1 MEFRPRNYTAERQSH
16 ALPRLRAQNHP
27 LSAPSSPLLS
37 QVDVLDHGN
46 NDFFDPLRRSDN
58 NATVSKDDFQD
69 HENTSSETSTQLP
82 TKEWMSFKRFLMQR
96 FPVSKMVSISS
107 ISNVIMKG
115 AKAYDKSSTSMHLE
129 ELEDPEKYAEEGV
142 KVITRQEYVSRLHEL
157 KDEINRSWRAN
168 DRVTSLKLSIKVA
181 RLLMDT
187 SILQFYPTLFVLAMD
202 IMDMLGNMVW
212 ERIMWKAEFAEDGTR
227 LCSLPDNFQAS
238 DICSDAKET
247 CNNWFCKIGSIRELL
262 PRIYLELAL
271 LPCWRFLVDKPE
283 DCVQRLVMMTRGL
296 ADPLA
301 SAYCRLY
308 MAHCAQKLPSCDIGY
323 LVKCVNDIKILVMRI
338 ISAKETTQGNITNNR
353 RLLVTLMEP
362 TIEYIMKCIFKDASQ
377 RQVGNVLV
385 ELGLGMNQVELFG
398 SFSCL
403 SIVLHHLLKELPAEV
418 VASSAVEILHTIE
431 CSNDYSFD
439 QCLNYRLLGFRL
451 SERKSRRDIV
461 HAVVDKV
468 TQVMSERNSLD
479 EYLKVV
485 DAYVDIVLQNQMD
498 NHLNT
503 ILGGISK
510 RAYNKVVTEDELA
523 SLQSIMVKLL
533 THFKVLE
540 DVFTLN
546 HFLEIL
552 DIMYGSSRSIVN
564 MHILNMATRNG
575 SISDPT
581 SIQLLFEISQN
592 LHDDGD
598 FFNTKDDDN
607 QPARLISRFVHMVD
621 YGTEMERHLAF
632 LVECRGA
639 FSSLNELKETLVHS
653 SNCLAIK
660 ALKDAKKHLSF
671 VKSCIAFS
679 EVTLPSISA
688 WVKQLYL
695 YLETAEVAL
704 LCGLISHSDG
714 LIDSAIN
721 CLLSLDLMDGSRP
734 SIDVEGI
741 LSAIQKLCS
750 HLVMVPGNS
759 EQGVTYFPNNIL
771 SLVNSR
777 SWMTPRMRTR
787 VFCTI
792 LTLTAALSQNKLP
805 YHADHGEI
813 PGNDLLFFGDSSYL
827 RELVSFAEY
836 VLQNL
841 VDTIQQEPSQVARG
855 SMALEACNCIASS
868 FMLSNEIS
876 QVCSKLIETARLCLS
891 ASDKN
896 LQSTI
901 TLLDINLPT
910 PMVSPSITV

>member
-1 MEFRPRNYTAERQSH
+1 MSQQDYQ
-16 ALPRLRAQNHP
+16 
-27 LSAPSSPLLS
+27 LLN
-37 QVDVLDHGN
+37 VEH
-46 NDFFDPLRRSDN
+46 
-58 NATVSKDDFQD
+58 
-69 HENTSSETSTQLP
+69 ST
-82 TKEWMSFKRFLMQR
+82 
-96 FPVSKMVSISS
+96 
-107 ISNVIMKG
+107 
-115 AKAYDKSSTSMHLE
+115 
-129 ELEDPEKYAEEGV
+129 
-142 KVITRQEYVSRLHEL
+142 
-157 KDEINRSWRAN
+157 
-168 DRVTSLKLSIKVA
+168 
-181 RLLMDT
+181 
-187 SILQFYPTLFVLAMD
+187 
-202 IMDMLGNMVW
+202 
-212 ERIMWKAEFAEDGTR
+212 
-227 LCSLPDNFQAS
+227 
-238 DICSDAKET
+238 
-247 CNNWFCKIGSIRELL
+247 KI
-262 PRIYLELAL
+262 
-271 LPCWRFLVDKPE
+271 
-283 DCVQRLVMMTRGL
+283 
-296 ADPLA
+296 
-301 SAYCRLY
+301 
-308 MAHCAQKLPSCDIGY
+308 
-323 LVKCVNDIKILVMRI
+323 
-338 ISAKETTQGNITNNR
+338 
-353 RLLVTLMEP
+353 
-362 TIEYIMKCIFKDASQ
+362 
-377 RQVGNVLV
+377 
-385 ELGLGMNQVELFG
+385 
-398 SFSCL
+398 
-403 SIVLHHLLKELPAEV
+403 
-418 VASSAVEILHTIE
+418 
-431 CSNDYSFD
+431 

-523 SLQSIMVKLL
+523 SLQSILVKLL
-533 THFKVLE
+533 THFKVVE

-598 FFNTKDDDN
+598 FLNTKDDDN
-607 QPARLISRFVHMVD
+607 QPARLISHFVHMVD

-704 LCGLISHSDG
+704 LCGLVSHSDG

-721 CLLSLDLMDGSRP
+721 CLLSLDLMDGSRT

-750 HLVMVPGNS
+750 HLVMVPA
-759 EQGVTYFPNNIL
+759 T
-771 SLVNSR
+771 
-777 SWMTPRMRTR
+777 
-787 VFCTI
+787 
-792 LTLTAALSQNKLP
+792 LSQSKLP

-841 VDTIQQEPSQVARG
+841 VDTVQQEPSQAARG

-891 ASDKN
+891 ASDKY

-901 TLLDINLPT
+901 TLLDINLLT
-910 PMVSPSITV
+910 PMVSPSIT